1 MLDYLCLFVLCCV
14 LNLCLPKKYAFS
26 ILKSKTVNLGTL
38 PVDEITIFEWKPL
51 CSIKTFYFNKG
62 DAQEIFHTHSFSA
75 ISILLHGN
83 YIESFYDA
91 KTGTVHNENRNR
103 STIIYISEDKFHQI
117 TKSEGCR
124 TIMITGPWGDTYK
137 EYNPDT
143 KEIII
148 STHGRREIQRYK
160 AH

>member
-1 MLDYLCLFVLCCV
+1 MFVILYL
-14 LNLCLPKKYAFS
+14 LNAVLPKKYV
-26 ILKSKTVNLGTL
+26 ITIIGSKRIHLGTL

-83 YIESFYDA
+83 YVESFYDA
-91 KTGTVHNENRNR
+91 NTKMVRDENRNR
-103 STIIYISEDKFHQI
+103 SRIIHISRDKFHQI

-124 TIMITGPWGDTYK
+124 TIMITGPWGNTYK
-137 EYNPDT
+137 EYNPT
-143 KEIII
+143 TNEIII
-148 STHGRREIQRYK
+148 STHGRKEVQRYN